1 MDIQKIISEELSVKE
16 KQVAAAVELLDAG
29 NTVPFIARYRKE
41 ATGGLDD
48 EALRRLSER
57 VTYLRNLEKRKE
69 EVRALIAARGQ
80 LTDEIDAAIDAAQT
94 VTETDDIY
102 RPFRPKRKTRASVA
116 RERGLAPLA
125 ELISSCA
132 PSYNPPIEKAAEE
145 YVDEEKEVPDAR
157 AALAGA
163 CDIIAEEVSDNAE
176 YRQMIRSL
184 TSEWGSISSKL
195 SGEDG
200 DGVYTQYYEY
210 TEKISAL
217 PPHRYLAMNRGE
229 NEGALKISVE
239 IGQDIILN
247 ALFNRAIADYR
258 SPAFPYMASAVTDSY
273 ARLIAPSIERE
284 TRADLFDRA
293 CVSAIGVF
301 SDNLRHLLLGAP
313 LKGKCV
319 LGYDPGYRTGCKLAV
334 VDKTGRVLDTAVI
347 YPTKPREDI
356 AGAERTVSALI
367 KKYGVDVVAIGNGT
381 ASGESEN
388 FIASLLCKLDCG
400 TKYIMVSE
408 AGASVYSASKAG
420 AEEFPD
426 FDVTQRSA
434 VSIARRLQDPLAEL
448 VKIDPKSIGVGQYQ
462 HDMKEAQLDE
472 ALDGVVEYCV
482 NAVGVDLN
490 TASYMLLSHVA
501 GINAASAKNIVKYRE
516 ENGEFARRA
525 DVLKVPRVG
534 ARAYEQCAGFLR
546 VPGSAE
552 ALDNTGVHPESYD
565 AAKRLMKKYGY
576 AESDMR
582 AGLSR
587 LRSEVERD
595 GKAAVA
601 AELGIGEPTL
611 DDMIG
616 ELEKPGRDVRDALP
630 VPQLRERVI
639 SLEDL
644 KVGMTM
650 TGVVR
655 NVVDFGAFVDIG
667 VHQDGLVHISRL
679 SDSFVKHPSDVVSV
693 GDTVNVRV
701 VEVDTKRKRIAFSM
715 KSE

>member
-229 NEGALKISVE
+229 NEGA
-239 IGQDIILN
+239 
-247 ALFNRAIADYR
+247 
-258 SPAFPYMASAVTDSY
+258 
-273 ARLIAPSIERE
+273 
-284 TRADLFDRA
+284 
-293 CVSAIGVF
+293 
-301 SDNLRHLLLGAP
+301 
-313 LKGKCV
+313 
-319 LGYDPGYRTGCKLAV
+319 
-334 VDKTGRVLDTAVI
+334 
-347 YPTKPREDI
+347 
-356 AGAERTVSALI
+356 
-367 KKYGVDVVAIGNGT
+367 
-381 ASGESEN
+381 
-388 FIASLLCKLDCG
+388 
-400 TKYIMVSE
+400 
-408 AGASVYSASKAG
+408 
-420 AEEFPD
+420 
-426 FDVTQRSA
+426 
-434 VSIARRLQDPLAEL
+434 
-448 VKIDPKSIGVGQYQ
+448 
-462 HDMKEAQLDE
+462 
-472 ALDGVVEYCV
+472 
-482 NAVGVDLN
+482 
-490 TASYMLLSHVA
+490 
-501 GINAASAKNIVKYRE
+501 
-516 ENGEFARRA
+516 
-525 DVLKVPRVG
+525 
-534 ARAYEQCAGFLR
+534 
-546 VPGSAE
+546 
-552 ALDNTGVHPESYD
+552 
-565 AAKRLMKKYGY
+565 
-576 AESDMR
+576 
-582 AGLSR
+582 R
-587 LRSEVERD
+587 LRSPSRS
-595 GKAAVA
+595 
-601 AELGIGEPTL
+601 
-611 DDMIG
+611 
-616 ELEKPGRDVRDALP
+616 VR
-630 VPQLRERVI
+630 
-639 SLEDL
+639 
-644 KVGMTM
+644 T
-650 TGVVR
+650 
-655 NVVDFGAFVDIG
+655 
-667 VHQDGLVHISRL
+667 
-679 SDSFVKHPSDVVSV
+679 
-693 GDTVNVRV
+693 
-701 VEVDTKRKRIAFSM
+701 
-715 KSE
+715 

>member
-1 MDIQKIISEELSVKE
+1 MDIQKMISEELSVKE

-57 VTYLRNLEKRKE
+57 LTYLRNLEKRKE
-69 EVRALIAARGQ
+69 EVRALIAAQGQ

-145 YVDEEKEVPDAR
+145 YVDEEKEVPDVR

-284 TRADLFDRA
+284 IRADLFDRA

-408 AGASVYSASKAG
+408 AGASVYSASRAG

-630 VPQLRERVI
+630 APQLRERVI

-701 VEVDTKRKRIAFSM
+701 VEVDTKRKRIALSM